1 MVIRVLKSVQSAQ
14 SVVKKIFASFERDLI
29 EPFVSF
35 VQFVFIKSLLQHLNT
50 TLPQ

>member
-1 MVIRVLKSVQSAQ
+1 MVIRVLKSAPSGQ
-14 SVVKKIFASFERDLI
+14 SVVNNI
-29 EPFVSF
+29 FVSF